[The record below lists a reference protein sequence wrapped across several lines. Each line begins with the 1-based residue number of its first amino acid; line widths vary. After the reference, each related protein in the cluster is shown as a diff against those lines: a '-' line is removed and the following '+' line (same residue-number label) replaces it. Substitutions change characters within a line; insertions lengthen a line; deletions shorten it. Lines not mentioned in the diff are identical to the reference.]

1 MRASADHPGAA
12 GERISGPEA
21 GQPTVIVGLVAS
33 PGPAA
38 DLAGQVVDQ
47 LPDMLARSSP
57 GVAWTVRVIID
68 RLVDRPA
75 DLTQLIDAARRRMLH
90 EGWQLTVCLTDLPL
104 QTSRRPVVAH
114 ASATHSVAVLSVPA
128 LGPIAV
134 ASRARETTVRLVT
147 ALLAGDDEHT
157 ARQFGGPAPAD
168 HGGIGLVAGVV
179 TGNLRLLLGMLR
191 ANRPWR
197 LTIGLSRALVAAI
210 TAEVFALVTS
220 DIWRLAVEYSQMRL
234 VLLSAGAVL
243 AVVVTIIVGASLWER
258 TPSGAAR
265 RSPAGQQ
272 VILFN
277 MVTLLTV
284 VIGVLAL
291 YLALFVLALG
301 GVLLLVPEAGLTDAL
316 GRPAGTGDFLDIAWL
331 ACSVA
336 TIGGALGAGLES
348 DESVREAA
356 YLYQPDEVIDER
368 RS

>member
-1 MRASADHPGAA
+1 
-12 GERISGPEA
+12 
-21 GQPTVIVGLVAS
+21 VIVGLIAS
-33 PGPAA
+33 PGAAA
-38 DLAGQVVDQ
+38 DLARQVVDD
-47 LPDMLARSSP
+47 LPDLLASGSP
-57 GVAWTVRVIID
+57 GVTWTVRVIID
-68 RLVDRPA
+68 RLVGRPA
-75 DLTQLIDAARRRMLH
+75 ELPQLIDAARRRMLH

-114 ASATHSVAVLSVPA
+114 ASATHSVAVLSIPA

-134 ASRARETTVRLVT
+134 ANRARETTVRLVT
-147 ALLAGDDEHT
+147 ALLAGDDEGT
-157 ARQFGGPAPAD
+157 ARQFGGPAQAD

-179 TGNLRLLLGMLR
+179 GGNLRLLLGMLR

-210 TAEVFALVTS
+210 AAGVFALVTS
-220 DIWRLAVEYSQMRL
+220 DIWRLAAEYSRVRL
-234 VLLSAGAVL
+234 ALLSGGAVL

-258 TPSGAAR
+258 TPSDAVR
-265 RSPAGQQ
+265 RSTVREQ

-277 MVTLLTV
+277 VVTVLTV

-291 YLALFVLALG
+291 YLALLVLALG

-316 GRPAGTGDFLDIAWL
+316 GRPAGTGDFLAIAWL

-348 DESVREAA
+348 DESVRQTA
-356 YLYQPDEVIDER
+356 YSYRPDEIIDER
-368 RS
+368 QS

>member
-1 MRASADHPGAA
+1 M
-12 GERISGPEA
+12 
-21 GQPTVIVGLVAS
+21 IVGLVAS
-33 PGPAA
+33 PGSAA
-38 DLAGQVVDQ
+38 ELARQVVDQ
-47 LPDMLARSSP
+47 LPDMLSRGSP

-68 RLVDRPA
+68 RLVERPA
-75 DLTQLIDAARRRMLH
+75 DLSQLIDAARRLMLH

-104 QTSRRPVVAH
+104 QRSRRPVVAH
-114 ASATHSVAVLSVPA
+114 ASATHSVAVLSLPA

-134 ASRARETTVRLVT
+134 VGRARETTVRLVT
-147 ALLAGDDEHT
+147 ALFAGDDEHT
-157 ARQFGGPAPAD
+157 ARQFGGAARAD

-179 TGNLRLLLGMLR
+179 TGHLRLLLGMLR

-197 LTIGLSRALVAAI
+197 LTIGLSKALVAAI
-210 TAEVFALVTS
+210 TAGVFALVTS
-220 DIWRLAVEYSQMRL
+220 DIWRLAVEYSQVRL
-234 VLLSAGAVL
+234 ALLSAGAVL

-258 TPSGAAR
+258 APSSAAR
-265 RSPAGQQ
+265 KSPAGGQ
-272 VILFN
+272 VVLFN
-277 MVTLLTV
+277 LVTVLTV

-291 YLALFVLALG
+291 YLALLVLALG

-331 ACSVA
+331 ASSVA

-356 YLYQPDEVIDER
+356 YSYQPDDIIDER

>member
-1 MRASADHPGAA
+1 M
-12 GERISGPEA
+12 
-21 GQPTVIVGLVAS
+21 IVGLVAS

-38 DLAGQVVDQ
+38 NLAGQVVDQ

-75 DLTQLIDAARRRMLH
+75 ELSQLIDAARRRMLQ

-134 ASRARETTVRLVT
+134 AGRARETIVRLVT
-147 ALLAGDDEHT
+147 ALLAGDDERT
-157 ARQFGGPAPAD
+157 ARQFGGPPRAD

-210 TAEVFALVTS
+210 TAGVFALVTS
-220 DIWRLAVEYSQMRL
+220 DIWRLAVEYSRVRL
-234 VLLSAGAVL
+234 LLLSAGAVL

-258 TPSGAAR
+258 TPSGATG
-265 RSPAGQQ
+265 RSPAGEQ

-277 MVTLLTV
+277 IVTVLTV

-316 GRPAGTGDFLDIAWL
+316 GRPAGTGDFLAIAWL

-368 RS
+368 QS